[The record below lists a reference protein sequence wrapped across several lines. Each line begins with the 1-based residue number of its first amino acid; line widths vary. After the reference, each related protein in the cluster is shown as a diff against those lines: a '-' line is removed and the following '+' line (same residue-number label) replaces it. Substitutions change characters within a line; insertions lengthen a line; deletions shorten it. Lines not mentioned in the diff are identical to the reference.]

1 MKVFKGLIYKAKR
14 GHIYDTDRRKY
25 NCYMPMETGDYGIV
39 DCWVCTESGD
49 IHPGYSNWGVPVCT
63 DNLGK
68 VVNTIH
74 EDEY

>member
-14 GHIYDTDRRKY
+14 GRIYDTDRKKY

-39 DCWVCTESGD
+39 DCWVCTENGE
-49 IHPGYSNWGVPVCT
+49 IHHGYNNYGVPVDT

-68 VVNTIH
+68 VVNTIY
-74 EDEY
+74 ESDY